1 MRRPT
6 VADVLEAVTYVA
18 GVDPM
23 THSRVAEVIHSR
35 RLACHALREITELSY
50 PSIGRALN
58 LDHTTAMHHCSIPV
72 DYDELRAVA
81 GEVSRIIEDEERALE
96 VARYG

>member
-23 THSRVAEVIHSR
+23 RMGRTKSTMHSR
-35 RLACHALREITELSY
+35 RLAICALREIADLSW
-50 PSIGRALN
+50 PEVALEMGYASHSTPMR
-58 LDHTTAMHHCSIPV
+58 LASAEPADMG
-72 DYDELRAVA
+72 ELRAVLDR
-81 GEVSRIIEDEERALE
+81 VSVLVGA
-96 VARYG
+96 